1 MGSRMSQEII
11 FGLFS
16 FARKMILHW
25 GGGGGGGCKLPVRPA
40 PTSFPQYLGRSSWYQ
55 IYGLFRYA
63 TDDQPETTPEKLL
76 SPQKIEKKNF

>member
-25 GGGGGGGCKLPVRPA
+25 GGGGGGGVQASREASANFFPA
-40 PTSFPQYLGRSSWYQ
+40 VIR
-55 IYGLFRYA
+55 
-63 TDDQPETTPEKLL
+63 
-76 SPQKIEKKNF
+76 KI